1 MENNNNN
8 NNKENVKEVMIKKII
23 LDESSK
29 IHPQQ
34 IVINNAKVLANVEPG
49 QADELF
55 RKQLNDIL
63 ATLDKCK
70 DTGEYF
76 MNDIK
81 SLAQIQIALAA
92 LSLAVEYWLMRLQVG
107 KIKVYGAQD
116 LPKKQG

>member
-8 NNKENVKEVMIKKII
+8 NNKEKVQDVTIKKII

-34 IVINNAKVLANVEPG
+34 IVINNAKVLVNVKQW

-55 RKQLNDIL
+55 RKQLNGIMT
-63 ATLDKCK
+63 TLDKGK

-92 LSLAVEYWLMRLQVG
+92 LSLAVEYWLMRLQAG

-116 LPKKQG
+116 LPKNG